1 MKIGTVD
8 LNEEVLVVAEIGNNH
23 EGDLQLA
30 KRLIGLAAE
39 AGAGAV
45 KFQTIVPERLV
56 SAAETERLA
65 QLRRFAFSRDDHE
78 QLAEVAEGHGVIF
91 LSTPFSIDV
100 VDWLDPL
107 VPAYKVAS
115 GDNDF
120 SPLLER
126 IAATGKPIIVST
138 GMSDQVGVERSVE
151 QLRGWW
157 SAAGAAPGLALLHC
171 VSSYPTT
178 PENANLA
185 AMNVL
190 KRLADVIGYSDHTL
204 GIDVAVASVA
214 AGARIVEKHFTISKT
229 HSSFRDHALSATPEE
244 LAELVARIRQIDS
257 MLGSGVKRVAE
268 CEEQTA
274 RAARR
279 SIVAARDLDTGHVVA
294 LSDLDWL
301 RPGDGLS
308 PRSTGELL
316 GRTLIRPVSRGEQM
330 TLEMVD

>member
-1 MKIGTVD
+1 MKIGSVD
-8 LNEEVLVVAEIGNNH
+8 LNQEVLVVAEIGNNH
-23 EGDLQLA
+23 EGDLELA

-45 KFQTIVPERLV
+45 KFQTIIPERLV

-78 QLAEVAEGHGVIF
+78 KLAAVAENHGVMF
-91 LSTPFSIDV
+91 LSTPFCIEA

-120 SPLLER
+120 APLLDR
-126 IAATGKPIIVST
+126 IAATGKPIILST
-138 GMSDQVGVERSVE
+138 GMSDREGVERSVR
-151 QLRGWW
+151 QLRDCWRN
-157 SAAGAAPGLALLHC
+157 AGVAPGLALLHC
-171 VSSYPTT
+171 VSSYPTSI
-178 PENANLA
+178 ENANLS
-185 AMNVL
+185 AMSGL
-190 KRLADVIGYSDHTL
+190 RDLADVIGYSDHTL
-204 GIDVAVASVA
+204 GIDAAVASVA
-214 AGARIVEKHFTISKT
+214 AGARIIEKHFTVSKT

-244 LAELVARIRQIDS
+244 MAELVEQIRRTER
-257 MLGSGVKRVAE
+257 MLGCGVKRVAE
-268 CEEQTA
+268 CEADTA

-279 SIVAARDLDTGHVVA
+279 SIVAARDLASGHVVA

-316 GRTLIRPVSRGEQM
+316 GRTLIRSVSRGEQM